1 MNKDTLKMM
10 EKIDDRFIEEALTND
25 DVERLNESSGVKKYT
40 VMRYAAACLVGLA
53 GIGAAAFGIVKMNG
67 GGKGTENVGI
77 VGEVSENE
85 GTQDE
90 SVRDTSEDKIVIN
103 RDENNYYTDSDI
115 FIGKVLWDRI
125 NPYTIYMNRTDICK
139 YYGLEKF
146 DSNIDSIMKE
156 WFGEE
161 YEYIAQDSCYLNN
174 YEDTVD
180 KKYGIYTKGEKIFD
194 QNIIVYH
201 EAGEHNSDEPK
212 QEIRIILSK
221 ATNCENPEKETNSN
235 VTKNYNMNSIISGKE
250 MYINNVYYIRTTTT
264 ISTGEETHINNIYDN
279 LTYIPVKLNDCYE
292 AIFYVEETKIHIIAE
307 KVDESSFIKLIKL
320 IVEKGM

>member
-1 MNKDTLKMM
+1 MNEHILNMLD
-10 EKIDDRFIEEALTND
+10 EIDEQYISEVRIPEDNHKT
-25 DVERLNESSGVKKYT
+25 VKKYT

-67 GGKGTENVGI
+67 GGKGTENIGI
-77 VGEVSENE
+77 VGEVTESERTWE
-85 GTQDE
+85 ETVCDIP
-90 SVRDTSEDKIVIN
+90 EDRIVIN
-103 RDENNYYTDSDI
+103 RDENNYYTDADI

-125 NPYTIYMNRTDICK
+125 NPYTTYMNRTDICK

-146 DSNIDSIMKE
+146 NSNIDSIMKE

-161 YEYIAQDSCYLNN
+161 YEYIAQDSPYLNN
-174 YEDTVD
+174 YEDTGD
-180 KKYGIYTKGEKIFD
+180 KKYGIYTKGDKIFD
-194 QNIIVYH
+194 ENIIVYQ
-201 EAGEHNSDEPK
+201 EAGGHNNSDEPK
-212 QEIRIILSK
+212 KEIRIILTK

-264 ISTGEETHINNIYDN
+264 ISTGEEIHINNIYDN
-279 LTYIPVKLNDCYE
+279 LTYEPVKLNNCYE
-292 AIFYVEETKIHIIAE
+292 AVFYEGETKIHIIAE